1 MSVIKKDEITTY
13 ILDLLAQLASDW
25 DYEEEISPASYLF
38 GELGFQSLDAVI
50 LGNSIQEHYGCVIPY
65 PDLFAEIGQSQAM
78 GLAWQDF
85 NDDGEVNL
93 GEKAI
98 QGVVVGVLRR
108 Y

>member
-13 ILDLLAQLASDW
+13 ILDLLVQLASDW

-65 PDLFAEIGQSQAM
+65 PDLFAEIGQRETNDITVHEWIEYTAKYVKQTQAGM
-78 GLAWQDF
+78 S
-85 NDDGEVNL
+85 
-93 GEKAI
+93 K
-98 QGVVVGVLRR
+98 
-108 Y
+108 